1 MAFRSGRPDRV
12 RKGSGSGPARGAWEF
27 GDVKS
32 VGGGVLEKMRVDFGP
47 GYRVYFGRKGRVV
60 YLLLCGG
67 DKSTQK
73 ADIKRAKA
81 MWATIQKEQ
90 S

>member
-1 MAFRSGRPDRV
+1 
-12 RKGSGSGPARGAWEF
+12 
-27 GDVKS
+27 VKS

-67 DKSTQK
+67 D
-73 ADIKRAKA
+73 
-81 MWATIQKEQ
+81 
-90 S
+90 